1 MKLPEGFRIVD
12 LRYISQ
18 EEVPELGHRKSGL
31 LDIKCRDESDNV
43 FIVEMQNG
51 YEKHLL
57 KRLQFYSSNAYVSQ
71 LRRGDS
77 YGDLDPVF
85 VIVILRDQIIS
96 PEIPIISYHK
106 ILEVSTGEHILKDI
120 AHVLVELAKFTK
132 SEEELQNEEDH
143 WLYFLSRWSVAK
155 DPPKTLKD
163 PLILEAYQ
171 QIEEFRL
178 SEDEYKLY
186 LDAKT
191 LAEKEAANL
200 ELKYNKGMQ
209 EGMKKGMQKGRAEGM
224 QKGRAEGM
232 QKGRA
237 EGMQKGRAE
246 GMQKGMQKGRAE
258 GMQKGMQKG
267 RAEGMQKGMQKG
279 RAEGMQKGMQK
290 GRAEGMQK
298 GRQEALF
305 ETAKNL
311 IKQGVTLDIIAKVT
325 GLKKEEIAGLA

>member
-1 MKLPEGFRIVD
+1 MTRYLDPTNDFTFNRVFRDKNRLINFLNAIMKLPEGLRIVD

-18 EEVPELGHRKSGL
+18 EQVPDLGHCKSGL
-31 LDIKCRDESDNV
+31 LDIKCKDEAGNV
-43 FIVEMQNG
+43 FIVEMQND

-57 KRLQFYSSNAYVSQ
+57 KHLQFYASDAYASQ
-71 LRRGDS
+71 LRREDS
-77 YGDLDPVF
+77 YDDLDPVF

-132 SEEELQNEEDH
+132 SEEELKNEEDH

-171 QIEEFRL
+171 QIEGFRL

-200 ELKYNKGMQ
+200 ELAYNKGK
-209 EGMKKGMQKGRAEGM
+209 EKGIEIGRRRGRVAKKKG
-224 QKGRAEGM
+224 
-232 QKGRA
+232 
-237 EGMQKGRAE
+237 
-246 GMQKGMQKGRAE
+246 
-258 GMQKGMQKG
+258 
-267 RAEGMQKGMQKG
+267 
-279 RAEGMQKGMQK
+279 
-290 GRAEGMQK
+290 
-298 GRQEALF
+298 
-305 ETAKNL
+305 
-311 IKQGVTLDIIAKVT
+311 
-325 GLKKEEIAGLA
+325 

>member
-1 MKLPEGFRIVD
+1 MTRYLDPTNDFTFKRVFCDKNRLINFLNAIMKLPEGFRIVD

-85 VIVILRDQIIS
+85 VIVILRDQVIS

-120 AHVLVELAKFTK
+120 AHVLVELPKFTK
-132 SEEELQNEEDH
+132 SEEELQNEEDQ
-143 WLYFLSRWSVAK
+143 WLYFLSRWFIAK
-155 DPPKTLKD
+155 SPPKTLKD
-163 PLILEAYQ
+163 PLILEAYH
-171 QIEEFRL
+171 QIEGFSL
-178 SEDEYKLY
+178 SEEEYKLY

-200 ELKYNKGMQ
+200 ELKYNKGKEEGRAEGMQ
-209 EGMKKGMQKGRAEGM
+209 EGIQKGRAEGM
-224 QKGRAEGM
+224 QEGI

-237 EGMQKGRAE
+237 EGMQE
-246 GMQKGMQKGRAE
+246 GIQKGK
-258 GMQKGMQKG
+258 
-267 RAEGMQKGMQKG
+267 
-279 RAEGMQKGMQK
+279 
-290 GRAEGMQK
+290 
-298 GRQEALF
+298 QEAVF
-305 ETAKNL
+305 EMAKNL
-311 IKQGVTLDIIAKVT
+311 IKQGVTLDIIAKGT
-325 GLKKEEIAGLA
+325 GLKKEEIAGAGLIVAFKLV